1 MIGKKIIGLF
11 VLGLLLILI
20 GFILGKSSVRQ
31 LADNNQETLTP
42 SSSPPIQSRFNR
54 DQSGQAPFITQ
65 LQSKTQSNKLY
76 RVVKVIDGDTI
87 QVEVSGK
94 TETLRLIGIDA
105 PETGDPRTLVS
116 CFGNEATSQAKEIL
130 AGRSVR
136 LEADPTQGERD
147 KYQRL
152 LRYVFLEDGT
162 NFNKLM
168 ISQGFAHEYTYRIP
182 YKYQLEFK
190 EAQNQ
195 AREKKL
201 GLWADDACSNAQ
213 SNVQSEPSKAQ
224 VAGNY
229 TCDCS
234 KLCSQISTC
243 EEAYFQLNQCGCTK
257 RDSDKDGI
265 PCESL
270 CK

>member
-1 MIGKKIIGLF
+1 MEKKKLLLLLVIG
-11 VLGLLLILI
+11 VLLILV

-31 LADNNQETLTP
+31 LADNNQETQTP
-42 SSSPPIQSRFNR
+42 SSSTSLT
-54 DQSGQAPFITQ
+54 PFVTESASVNQQKQ
-65 LQSKTQSNKLY
+65 LH

-87 QVEVSGK
+87 QVDISGK

-105 PETGDPRTLVS
+105 LETGDPRSLVS
-116 CFGNEATSQAKEIL
+116 CFGNEATNKAKETL
-130 AGRSVR
+130 TGKSVQ

-147 KYQRL
+147 KYNRL
-152 LRYVFLEDGT
+152 LRYVFLENGT
-162 NFNKLM
+162 NFNNLM
-168 ISQGFAHEYTYRIP
+168 ISQGFAHEYTYRVP
-182 YKYQLEFK
+182 YKYQAEFK
-190 EAQNQ
+190 KAERQ

-201 GLWADDACSNAQ
+201 GLWADDACSQPQVQAQ
-213 SNVQSEPSKAQ
+213 PSKLQ
-224 VAGNY
+224 VAGTY
-229 TCDCS
+229 TCDCG

-257 RDSDKDGI
+257 RDSDSDGI